1 MNDARAP
8 RIYTAGVSRQLYPS
22 GSSAGSWT
30 IGRRT
35 VRPGAFDNLVCIGRN
50 VPIGAG
56 DTASF
61 LNNIYVS
68 PLGQVIAIEAAR
80 FGDRLEQIAASRIAE
95 LGEWTADDIDDVAAQ
110 HFYHEEGQ
118 AATVMDIFARKG
130 LLPYSSAE
138 RLHDNIDH
146 CIRSGNLIYIAIP
159 AQR

>member
-1 MNDARAP
+1 MNDARVP
-8 RIYTAGVSRQLYPS
+8 HIYTAGISRRLYPS

-56 DTASF
+56 NTASL

-80 FGDRLEQIAASRIAE
+80 FGDRMEQIAAGRIAE
-95 LGEWTADDIDDVAAQ
+95 LGGWTPDHIDDIAAK
-110 HFYHEEGQ
+110 HFYHKDGQ
-118 AATVMDIFARKG
+118 AATVMDIFARMG
-130 LLPYSSAE
+130 LLPYSFAD
-138 RLHDNIDH
+138 RLRGNIDH

-159 AQR
+159 AQH